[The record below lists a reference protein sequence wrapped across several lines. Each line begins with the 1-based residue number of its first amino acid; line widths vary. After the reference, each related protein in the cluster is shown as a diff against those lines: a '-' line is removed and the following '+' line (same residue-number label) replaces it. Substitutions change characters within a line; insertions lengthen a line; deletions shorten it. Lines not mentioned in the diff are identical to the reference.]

1 MNRRTKDV
9 RTKNPMDPMPSPEEI
24 DQKGKVHSRD
34 QQQEL
39 GIPFDK
45 DRHQP
50 LRSRKAE
57 QAPVV
62 QESVC

>member
-1 MNRRTKDV
+1 MS
-9 RTKNPMDPMPSPEEI
+9 SPEET
-24 DQKGKVHSRD
+24 DQKGKVHSRE

-45 DRHQP
+45 GRHQP

-57 QAPVV
+57 QQPEQAPVV
-62 QESVC
+62 QESAC